1 MFFQSFVS
9 NQNFICLFF
18 FQNIFPSFNKL
29 CTYFLS
35 EVFSATYLNMWTFFA
50 SNFFLYKF
58 IFRMQGA
65 RESKWGLDSVQER
78 HTNCVRTF
86 QRNRVGARREEREMG
101 VVRGWGSPALARKKM
116 AQENK

>member
-1 MFFQSFVS
+1 
-9 NQNFICLFF
+9 
-18 FQNIFPSFNKL
+18 
-29 CTYFLS
+29 
-35 EVFSATYLNMWTFFA
+35 
-50 SNFFLYKF
+50 
-58 IFRMQGA
+58 MQGA

-116 AQENK
+116 AQENKLTIPNKNGRKSTIQGQISGQP